1 MDWLGGFPQI
11 LAATG
16 AKHGLDRFRHDLA
29 NDMRRKGLGKM
40 VNLGNDA
47 PPAYNFDGA
56 HHMALEE
63 VITEQGLDAFTQEE
77 RHNFKCWP
85 EFPPVLAMLRERY
98 ICALFTILS
107 FRIIMDTTR
116 RNGLSWDAV
125 FSCAA
130 IGKYKVLPEAYDTV
144 AQFLQF
150 EPS

>member
-1 MDWLGGFPQI
+1 
-11 LAATG
+11 
-16 AKHGLDRFRHDLA
+16 
-29 NDMRRKGLGKM
+29 
-40 VNLGNDA
+40 
-47 PPAYNFDGA
+47 
-56 HHMALEE
+56 
-63 VITEQGLDAFTQEE
+63 
-77 RHNFKCWP
+77 
-85 EFPPVLAMLRERY
+85 MLRERY